1 MKRVPFSILSAVL
14 LWAVCSAAAQD
25 DRLSAEELLAVARK
39 PRASVGNWASLD
51 GEARHRRS
59 GRSAEKMPVYLGI
72 WFTPDRA
79 LAQLIVDNSEG
90 YIIGQD
96 FDASG
101 RGGSTTPMGHYPEPK
116 LDRFGLRP
124 GDLTLSFI
132 YWPLVRELESSRV
145 RGMACR
151 DMMFESPSWTGLR
164 EWVRCSISE
173 EYGYPLKAEWYASP
187 EVCAAGRDPLRTLE
201 VSSFRSEKTADGE
214 ELWVVG
220 ELKLSGNGWRTI
232 VTFDEAKVG
241 KSTDG
246 TFPEVMR
253 KL

>member
-1 MKRVPFSILSAVL
+1 MRRITIFVLSAVFL
-14 LWAVCSAAAQD
+14 LAGFAAAAAD
-25 DRLSAEELLAVARK
+25 DRLSAEELLAIARK
-39 PRASVGNWASLD
+39 PKASVGNWASLE

-59 GRSAEKMPVYLGI
+59 GQSAETMPVYLGI

-79 LAQLIVDNSEG
+79 LAQLIVDGTEG

-101 RGGSTTPMGHYPEPK
+101 RGGSTTPMGKYPEPK
-116 LDRFGLRP
+116 LARFGLRP

-132 YWPLVRELESSRV
+132 YWPLVRELDSSRV
-145 RGMACR
+145 RGLACR
-151 DMMFESPSWTGLR
+151 DMMFESPSWSGIH

-173 EYGYPLKAEWYASP
+173 EYGYPLRAEWYASP
-187 EVCAAGRDPLRTLE
+187 EDCVAGSDPLRTLE
-201 VSSFRSEKTADGE
+201 VSSFRSEKTVDGE

-220 ELKLSGNGWRTI
+220 ELKLSGSGWRTI
-232 VTFDEAKVG
+232 VTFDDAKVG